1 MEENKCPHC
10 GAEVV
15 EGARVCLKCGAL
27 LSQPSTEPVVVENMS
42 PDAHPAT
49 EVVPTPQP
57 APQAAAKQSETTK
70 RNSSKRA
77 VALLLSA
84 LFAAA
89 LIGGGAFIILTG
101 SDSDDKPRHG
111 YAPWVDLTEHFNLD
125 KVVETEG
132 HAHFNSYELTQERL
146 PISRDVVVD
155 GEYDAVVLGKGVWV
169 RSYPQL
175 KKRFQRCQ
183 VMTGD
188 RLRVMRSAGY
198 QSGGYWSYAKVNSGR
213 RAGKEGYIPNDYIIE
228 QQKYDLLERYVLT
241 GSTNMNER
249 TPSKYLNAIATVLM
263 KLESNTRHPNL
274 DVAQL
279 DVSPFRQHTIVT
291 FGITDKNVAENSSL
305 LAFVQFFNNNNDF
318 VILGIVPGKVVN
330 QVSQNPNGSYDIY
343 YIR

>member
-27 LSQPSTEPVVVENMS
+27 LSQPSTEPVVVANMS
-42 PDAHPAT
+42 LDT
-49 EVVPTPQP
+49 TP
-57 APQAAAKQSETTK
+57 APEAAPVAQQHIAQQPDVQQK
-70 RNSSKRA
+70 RNSSKRV

-84 LFAAA
+84 LFAVA
-89 LIGGGAFIILTG
+89 LIGGGAFIILG
-101 SDSDDKPRHG
+101 ASESDVEESHG
-111 YAPWVDLTEHFNLD
+111 YAPWVDLTSHFNLD
-125 KVVETEG
+125 KVVDSDG
-132 HAHFNSYELTQERL
+132 HSHFNSYELTHECL
-146 PISRDVVVD
+146 PISRELIVED
-155 GEYDAVVLGKGVWV
+155 EYDAVVLGTGVWV

-183 VMTGD
+183 VKTGD
-188 RLRVMRSAGY
+188 LLHVTRSAGY
-198 QSGGYWSYAKVNSGR
+198 QSGGYWSYVKVNSGR

-228 QQKYDLLERYVLT
+228 QEKYDLLQRYVLT
-241 GSTNMNER
+241 GSTNMNHR

-263 KLESNTRHPNL
+263 KLEANTRHPNL

-279 DVSPFRQHTIVT
+279 DVSPFKQQTIVT
-291 FGITDKNVAENSSL
+291 FGISDRNVAENNSL
-305 LAFVQFFNNNNDF
+305 LAFVQFYNNNNDF

-343 YIR
+343 YIK